1 MKKIITAILIA
12 IFAMTAMLTLAACD
26 TTSGN
31 EPPVIDQTT
40 PNENGG
46 LTMDQDLQ
54 GHGMRLSSVKIPR
67 PQFAEEGIEPLA
79 ESAIQITATVTPAD
93 AVNKELDW
101 TIEWSNANSTW
112 AKGKTVTDYVTL
124 TPTSDGALT
133 ANVACLQPF
142 AEKIII
148 HVAVRTDTGLYAEAV
163 VDYEKRALGYD
174 FQISASG
181 LTWTMTM
188 GDTSPVVDFPL
199 MTSNADTEFEEDW
212 DYSFEEYDNQDRV
225 KVNITPHYSIYTVD
239 KNYDSVYINVAPT
252 AEYLSALSAAGATGS
267 MTAGQFVEIYGDDIN
282 SNVSSSTIGFG
293 AMLLCNK
300 SGFNAPITNYQ
311 NYSAFRNALRANVG
325 KTMLQVQVF
334 FGTNVNADRDAITTY
349 NVKFSEESLIPRVD
363 SITLNPGSIKF

>member
-181 LTWTMTM
+181 LIWTMT
-188 GDTSPVVDFPL
+188 TTNVNPVVDFPL